1 MFKKILVPV
10 DGSEDSKKA
19 LKCALDVAS
28 KYGSRLTALY
38 VVAKRV
44 YAHIHELGVLAML
57 SNELEIEGKEVL
69 KEAEELAKLLGL
81 SIETKLVHGFPAEEI
96 LRIAE
101 KENYDLIV
109 IGSKGLS
116 GVKAFLLGSVSDKV
130 THHAKCSVLIVK

>member
-19 LKCALDVAS
+19 LKYALDIAN
-28 KYGSRLTALY
+28 KYNSRLTALY
-38 VVAKRV
+38 VVSKRV

-57 SNELEIEGKEVL
+57 TNELELEGEKILE
-69 KEAEELAKLLGL
+69 EAQGLAKLLGL

-96 LRIAE
+96 LNMAE

-109 IGSKGLS
+109 IGGKGLS
-116 GVKAFLLGSVSDKV
+116 GVKTFFLGSVSDKV